1 MFCSPPGPILQR
13 DPGQLPTYPAPQQR
27 GKQTTFIKYNT
38 IRDGGSTALYTAY
51 TVTLLNTVYTIQTA
65 LHCLNT
71 SMFAYIQL
79 LGKVRT
85 LLEWANT
92 LLNKKVEWMN
102 G

>member
-1 MFCSPPGPILQR
+1 MYPPPFPPGAFFGFTKKVNDTHTI
-13 DPGQLPTYPAPQQR
+13 
-27 GKQTTFIKYNT
+27 

-92 LLNKKVEWMN
+92 LLNKKWS

>member
-1 MFCSPPGPILQR
+1 MEV
-13 DPGQLPTYPAPQQR
+13 APR
-27 GKQTTFIKYNT
+27 
-38 IRDGGSTALYTAY
+38 Y
-51 TVTLLNTVYTIQTA
+51 TVLEYTVYNVYTVYTVSTVYTIQTA

-102 G
+102 GWYPLDCYDY